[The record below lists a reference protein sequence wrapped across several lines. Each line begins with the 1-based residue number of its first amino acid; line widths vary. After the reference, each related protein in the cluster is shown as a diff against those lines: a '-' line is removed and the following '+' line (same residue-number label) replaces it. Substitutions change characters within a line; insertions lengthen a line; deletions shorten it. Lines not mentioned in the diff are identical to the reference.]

1 MTSPTKILLDPPP
14 AGEAREQ
21 HERIKCWARA
31 AGGWSAD
38 AFVVVVNELAD
49 NAPLRPQRETLIAVF
64 LPEHRVE
71 RFVLPLPAG
80 ALTRNEVQQAV
91 GLRFIPTPLHEIHPT
106 RPTQS

>member
-38 AFVVVVNELAD
+38 AFVVVNELVD
-49 NAPLRPQRETLIAVF
+49 NAPPQPQRETLIAVF
-64 LPEHRVE
+64 LSGHRVE

-80 ALTRNEVQQAV
+80 ALTPDKIQQAV